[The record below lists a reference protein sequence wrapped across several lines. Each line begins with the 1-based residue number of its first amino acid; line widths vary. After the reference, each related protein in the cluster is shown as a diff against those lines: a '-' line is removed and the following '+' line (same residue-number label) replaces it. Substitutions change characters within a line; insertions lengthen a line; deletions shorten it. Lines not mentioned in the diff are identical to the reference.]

1 MLSENMQKLILKMY
15 IKYMT
20 TGDGYI
26 KRSEISEIY
35 SSRVSFYRGVRYLI
49 ESGYIEREEIKIN
62 MPMFKLTASGQLL
75 ARLLCSLSDNPKE
88 IKELSSTLR
97 F

>member
-1 MLSENMQKLILKMY
+1 MY

-20 TGDGYI
+20 TGDGCI
-26 KRSEISEIY
+26 KREQVNEIY
-35 SSRVSFYRGVRYLI
+35 SSRVSFYRGVKYLI
-49 ESGYIEREEIKIN
+49 DSGYIEREELRIN
-62 MPMFKLTASGQLL
+62 VPVFRLTASGQLL

-88 IKELSSTLR
+88 IKELSSALR